1 MAGRRARP
9 PRGKER
15 TPAIEVKDEQTDRAL
30 TQIRLHLD
38 KLDAA
43 RKRDVIEFD
52 LVVGTNKIPH
62 GLGRPVA
69 GYTIT
74 PTVTDP
80 FVTFSHA
87 IDRENPRPD
96 LTVWITVIGV
106 AQPKALI
113 EVY

>member
-52 LVVGTNKIPH
+52 LVIGTNKVPH
-62 GLGRPVA
+62 GLGRAAA
-69 GYTIT
+69 GYTIV
-74 PTVTDP
+74 PTVVSAA
-80 FVTFSHA
+80 FAHA
-87 IDRENPRPD
+87 LNRENPRPD
-96 LTVWITVIGV
+96 LTIWIVCIGV
-106 AQPKALI
+106 AMPNAII
-113 EVY
+113 EVF

>member
-52 LVVGTNKIPH
+52 LVVGTNKVQH

-74 PTVTDP
+74 PTVADA
-80 FVTFSHA
+80 TFAHA
-87 IDRENPRPD
+87 IDRANPRPD
-96 LTVWITVIGV
+96 LTVWIVVVGV
-106 AQPKALI
+106 AQPNALV

>member
-52 LVVGTNKIPH
+52 LVIGTNKVPH
-62 GLGRPVA
+62 GLGRAAV

-74 PTVTDP
+74 PSVASAA
-80 FVTFSHA
+80 FAHA
-87 IDRENPRPD
+87 LNRDNPRPD
-96 LTVWITVIGV
+96 LSVWIDVVG
-106 AQPKALI
+106 ADQPNAI
-113 EVY
+113 VEAF

>member
-43 RKRDVIEFD
+43 RKRDAIEFD

-74 PTVTDP
+74 PTVADA
-80 FVTFSHA
+80 TFAHR

-96 LTVWITVIGV
+96 LTVWIVVVGV
-106 AQPKALI
+106 AQPNALV